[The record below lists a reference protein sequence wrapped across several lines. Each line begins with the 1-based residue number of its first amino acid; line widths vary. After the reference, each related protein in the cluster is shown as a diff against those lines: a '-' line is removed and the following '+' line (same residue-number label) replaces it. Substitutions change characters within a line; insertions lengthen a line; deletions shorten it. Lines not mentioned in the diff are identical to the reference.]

1 MEAYFRTRFKYHP
14 KKEEIWKVLCKYFQ
28 KFIPPDSRILDFGA
42 GYCYFIN
49 NITAKEKYA
58 VDIDKVVLEY
68 ANDEVITYVGNLQEL
83 KFEDNYFDV
92 VFSSNT
98 LEHMTIEEILQTL
111 REINRILKKDGTFII
126 LSPNFRY
133 SYKVYFD
140 DYTHKSIL
148 TDKSLRDML
157 LSCGFE
163 IKKIFPKFLPFS
175 TESKL
180 PKNTWLIRIYLMSP
194 WKPFA
199 GQMLVI
205 ARKTGVILQCKQS

>member
-1 MEAYFRTRFKYHP
+1 MMKKYFETRFRYDP
-14 KKEEIWKVLCKYFQ
+14 KREEIWKVLCKYFQ
-28 KFIPPDSRILDFGA
+28 RFIPLDSRVLDFGA

-49 NITAKEKYA
+49 NIHAKEKYA
-58 VDIDKVVLEY
+58 VDIEEVVLKY
-68 ANDEVITYVGNLQEL
+68 AHDEVKAYVGNLQEV
-83 KFEDNYFDV
+83 KFEDDYFDI

-111 REINRILKKDGTFII
+111 REINRILKKNGTFII

-148 TDKSLRDML
+148 TDRSLRDML

-175 TESKL
+175 VESKL
-180 PKNTWLIRIYLMSP
+180 PKSCLLLQLYLKLP

-199 GQMLVI
+199 GQMLII
-205 ARKTGVILQCKQS
+205 ARKRKEERGF